1 MVLNKK
7 YSKITVLL
15 LLLLMA
21 AGNAMAQVVVGGSV
35 YGGGKLADVKGN
47 TEVNMAGGSVAENVF
62 GGGKGSDYNY
72 LCDKALVGVMN
83 DGAGKDPTTNEN
95 KDKGTKVTITAGTV
109 GTLNN
114 GNLVDNTGNVYGG
127 GEIGRVEWNTQV
139 KIGVENQ
146 TSGDP
151 APVIY
156 GSVFGAGA
164 GNETHGFAALVRGN
178 CTVTVQGKAKVME
191 NVYGGGEMATAGRYW
206 VKGIDNHAVSDETQ
220 PEEPEDLPS
229 GMPYATRGGGACTVN
244 VQDNAQIGPDAGA
257 SAIAGHIFGAG
268 KGVNPHFSP
277 YNAEDLEHSSRRM
290 ADTGNYVYFEDDPGE
305 NGKTGNEKYLEFLQ
319 TLALATETHVT
330 VDESGNVK
338 GNVYGGSESGFVQDN
353 TFVIIQGGK
362 IGTTTTYGNVF
373 GGGKGLEDFAE
384 AGKVK
389 GNTNVSILSGS
400 IYGNVYGGGELGDV
414 GIIDKT
420 EVDDKGKLTYNYKWK
435 QSDGS
440 TANSTESP
448 NNNTGICKVNISGGT
463 IGSDGSADADHGN
476 VFGASRGTGITWW
489 CEKAMVYSTAVS
501 VTDITGGTIIYG
513 TVYGGGEI
521 GRVGTDAKVT
531 IGTAGQTGSGSMP
544 DIKGDVFGAG
554 AGLHTHGYSALLR
567 GNTEVTIQGIA
578 KVGGSVYG
586 GGKIA
591 SVGQFE
597 VVGGLPT
604 NPKSGGTCKV
614 TIQGNAKIGSSG
626 TENHVFGAC
635 KGVTPTTYD
644 ITNYKN
650 YKSMQTV
657 ANGAIGVE
665 HTDWDYYPSDHR
677 FVWKYYRSEEAYHE
691 FLHTLALTSHTNVSI
706 EGSASVYGSVYG
718 GGQRGITLG
727 KVEVAITGGT
737 IYQDVYGGG
746 ALADTNKGNWSTNK
760 YVVATVTPGET
771 IVTGMYTKSGT
782 ESSPVYTEITAENTK
797 AALGTQY
804 FIKGAWTDPE
814 KQTKLHTTTVEL
826 KGGLIKGDAYGGG
839 LGRLEGTGVSAVE
852 AKVYGDINLSLGGTA
867 TAASSSA
874 TAFDI
879 TKYTGDYEDVVKSA
893 RIFGCNNLL
902 GSPQGDVTVTV
913 WKTVKLK
920 SDGTPDTKPTKETN
934 TYEVAAVYGGGNLAP
949 FTTTGKK
956 AHVIIHGCSDT
967 SIETVYGGG
976 NAAPVPETDVDIYS
990 CYEIGSVF
998 GGGNG
1003 QVEYTLDGGSS
1014 WNTNPGA
1021 NVGFKDGEDP
1031 PVGGDVNTMIY
1042 GGTVHEAFGGS
1053 NKKGTIYGNVSI
1065 DVGSAED
1072 NFDRCTLNVGKIV
1085 GAGKEA
1091 DIEGD
1096 LKIIMGCKPNDK
1108 IGLVFGGADNANV
1121 NGNVELTVTS
1131 GNFGKVFGGNNLGG
1145 IIKGHI
1151 KLNIEETGKCA
1162 IPIKIDELYLGG
1174 NEAMY
1179 SMYGYYKVG
1188 DVYKARESADDSHPA
1203 EEGIHPVPYDAPEL
1217 NIISCTHIGKV
1228 FGGGLGETA
1237 AMYADPTVNINMIPG
1252 DSSFKIDRDG
1262 STGSDNDYHAL
1273 GEIVDVYGG
1282 GNEATVY
1289 GNTTVNIGTATEVTM
1304 TSVNDLDQAQLFADD
1319 KEASYLRYKVKED
1332 DANIYGIVE
1341 GAYITGNVYGGGK
1354 QADVTGNT
1362 YVNICAVQDDTY
1374 TTTDVIGYKGV
1385 SISGED
1391 FKGVTI
1397 KGNVFG
1403 GGEGVTEAA
1412 GVTGAFECVKAM
1424 VGNNGDND
1432 TEKNEEAGIDIM
1444 KESTDRGT
1452 RVSIGNGTV
1461 EGNVYGGGKIGRVE
1475 WNGVVTIGLPVGSG
1489 ETSAPEIKGDVFGGG
1504 KGVEQYG
1511 YAALMRGNT
1520 FVTVQANAK
1529 VGKSVYGGGEIAS
1542 VGKYKIT
1549 TKEDIANPSF
1559 MAAHPGIGVG
1569 MPYSLG
1575 NEKSGYCNVIVRG
1588 KAEIGPDNMQ
1598 MTKVGGPDDDGHV
1611 FGAGKGVLPY
1621 ENEDDFKCQKEGH
1634 DGAKHP
1640 GRMGPGNAWDCYD
1653 GNEPAY
1659 LRFIETQALATHTEV
1674 LVGGNA
1680 FIKGSVYGGSL
1691 SGHVQHDTHVTI
1703 DGDCQIGA
1711 GDGINERYTDYYNV
1725 TEWPTNTQSIETS
1738 WAECAHWPFSST
1750 NNLPHDPYAKYL
1762 YEGQYYYDEE
1772 HTESSNGGSYSAT
1785 DGHTYYGN
1793 VFGGGSGV
1801 IPYRPGQWHREAGT
1815 VGGNTV
1821 VDITGGHILTN
1832 VYGGNEHTDV
1842 GTYDNTNYRNLL
1854 ANTGKCIIN
1863 MIGGTVG
1870 VPRTKEDIAAHPVTC
1885 YIFGAG
1891 KGDPRTNFN
1900 KWTNVGETQVN
1911 ISGNARIYGST
1922 FGGGEDGHV
1931 LGDVETNIGGTV
1943 KIGTTDYTY
1952 PNPITTENPG
1962 VIIGTHGLSGA
1973 DGNIFGGGRGFSEN
1987 ALTAGVVCGNVRV
2000 NIHNGTMLGTV
2011 FGGGRL
2017 ASVGTH
2023 LAAEGHS
2030 YYGTLIPDDKNQV
2043 IDATDVDAEGAKH
2056 GYIYINMYG
2065 GTIGA
2070 TDGSGKLKTSDFS
2083 IGDVFGGCKGSPRNA
2098 LDFGLSKY
2106 TFITMTGGTV
2116 NGNVYGGGEAGD
2128 VQGNT
2133 NVNIQGGIIAKN
2145 VFGGGQGSSHNF
2157 ECDKAMVGVVDDGED
2172 KDPDSEANKDK
2183 GTTVTISNG
2192 TVGTLDGDGK
2202 LVEGT
2207 GNVYGGGELGRVE
2220 WNTQVKIGVGTGEGT
2235 FAPDIKG
2242 SVFAAGAGVK
2252 THGYSALVRGNST
2265 VTVQGDATIGNS
2277 VYGGG
2282 KAASVGRYWV
2292 NKPGLPPEAHAP
2304 DPAVVPYG
2312 RPFALKSGG
2321 RCTVIIG
2328 GNAEIG
2334 TDGATGGTEEAGNV
2348 FAGSKGVEPVY
2359 TGAWS
2364 MGANGQPIYYNSD
2377 TYGDNYKKEYL
2388 AFLKTLAVAAR
2399 TIVTIDGG
2407 LVKGSVYG
2415 GGELGDVGIYIT
2427 DNDGYNIYPTG
2438 VGISTV
2444 TITGGKVGLDNNT
2457 DLKKGNVFGAGKG
2470 LDDTFEC
2477 EKAMLSTTS
2486 VTISNGTVNG
2496 SVYGGGEI
2504 GRVEN
2509 NTEVTIG
2516 LEHIADGTTTY
2527 YQKENETYNGVV
2539 VEKGNSVVG
2548 YYTRSGKEEP
2558 YVYTLIEASAPIIAG
2573 NVFGAGAGKETH
2585 GYSAL
2590 VRGNP
2595 TVTIQGSAKVG
2606 KNVYG
2611 GGEIATAGRYEVIG
2625 GIPIRQLRG
2634 GECTVIVQGNA
2645 EIGPETATD
2654 KAGHVFGA
2662 GKGVDPTDP
2671 DFAFKGTFQKMGP
2684 TGQMDEITT
2693 ESDYLSFLTT
2703 LALSSHT
2710 YVTID
2715 GEAKVNGN
2723 VYGGSESGFVQN
2735 DTYIKMLN
2743 GTIGPENTTDYG
2755 NIFGGGLG
2763 VTGFDEAGMV
2773 KGNTTL
2779 DIYGGTINGSVYG
2792 GGALSKVVGSTNVNI
2807 GEPAK

>member
-1 MVLNKK
+1 MTQDMVLNKK
-7 YSKITVLL
+7 YSKISVWL

-35 YGGGKLADVKGN
+35 YGGGNLADVKGN
-47 TEVNMAGGSVAENVF
+47 TEVKMAGGSVAENVF
-62 GGGKGSDYNY
+62 GGGKGQADTYE
-72 LCDKALVGVMN
+72 CEKAMVGVMN
-83 DGAGKDPTTNEN
+83 EGAGQKPDSETN

-109 GTLNN
+109 GTLDN

-127 GEIGRVEWNTQV
+127 GKIGRVEWNTQV

-146 TSGDP
+146 ASGDL

-178 CTVTVQGKAKVME
+178 CTVTIQGKAKVME

-206 VKGIDNHAVSDETQ
+206 VKGIDNHAVSGETQ
-220 PEEPEDLPS
+220 PDEPEDLPS

-257 SAIAGHIFGAG
+257 SAIAGHVFGAG
-268 KGVNPHFSP
+268 KGVTPDYYYDYDTNTSSNIAKWSKRMMNYTP
-277 YNAEDLEHSSRRM
+277 YDSETGKGYKSEDENRKWSYYPGDSRF
-290 ADTGNYVYFEDDPGE
+290 VWEYFTTEA
-305 NGKTGNEKYLEFLQ
+305 KYLEFLQ

-353 TFVIIQGGK
+353 TFVIIQGGT

-389 GNTNVSILSGS
+389 GNTTVSILNGTIS
-400 IYGNVYGGGELGDV
+400 GNVYGGGELGDV

-626 TENHVFGAC
+626 TDHNVYGAC
-635 KGVTPTTYD
+635 KGVDPAT
-644 ITNYKN
+644 ISVSER
-650 YKSMQTV
+650 KSMQLYTNRPKN
-657 ANGAIGVE
+657 ADGSYKELNDGWIF
-665 HTDWDYYPSDHR
+665 YPQNHD
-677 FVWKYYRSEEAYHE
+677 FVWVLYSEEDYPA
-691 FLHTLALTSHTNVSI
+691 FLQTLALTSHTDLEI
-706 EGSASVYGSVYG
+706 GGSTSVYGSVYG

-826 KGGLIKGDAYGGG
+826 TGGLIKGDAYGGG

-879 TKYTGDYEDVVKSA
+879 TSYTGDHADVVKSA

-913 WKTVKLK
+913 WKTVSLDAEGVVKA
-920 SDGTPDTKPTKETN
+920 KPTKETN

-949 FTTTGKK
+949 YTTTGKK

-976 NAAPVPETDVDIYS
+976 NAAAVPETDVDIYS

-1003 QVEYTLDGGSS
+1003 KDEYTLDGGSS

-1021 NVGFKDGEDP
+1021 NVGFKDGENP

-1072 NFDRCTLNVGKIV
+1072 NFDGCTLNVGKIV

-1341 GAYITGNVYGGGK
+1341 GAYITGSVYGGGCN
-1354 QADVTGNT
+1354 ADVRGNTNVTMSGGYVFNGIFGGGYAGSVGTFNRSPEAAVGVYGHTAHKGCIGKPISCAENTGKCTVVVNGGQIGPIEVATEGMNRPDNEGGPVPQGWVWGGGCGIVEDPSADPDTHFKT
-1362 YVNICAVQDDTY
+1362 YVNN
-1374 TTTDVIGYKGV
+1374 TD
-1385 SISGED
+1385 
-1391 FKGVTI
+1391 VTI
-1397 KGNVFG
+1397 KGNAFILESIIG
-1403 GGEGVTEAA
+1403 GGEFGRVLGNTLVKIEGGQIGVGENKVTDGKPVAYTEAQWTEA
-1412 GVTGAFECVKAM
+1412 EEAVKAGSASRINAIAEQM
-1424 VGNNGDND
+1424 PACSHLPYGRND
-1432 TEKNEEAGIDIM
+1432 GTNWVYDTYDPYADEWKTAHSSDKYPGG
-1444 KESTDRGT
+1444 STDNASDGKT
-1452 RVSIGNGTV
+1452 WIGCVFAGGSGYMPFVNRNSSDEITDYNWVPSAGWV
-1461 EGNVYGGGKIGRVE
+1461 EGNAE
-1475 WNGVVTIGLPVGSG
+1475 
-1489 ETSAPEIKGDVFGGG
+1489 
-1504 KGVEQYG
+1504 
-1511 YAALMRGNT
+1511 
-1520 FVTVQANAK
+1520 
-1529 VGKSVYGGGEIAS
+1529 
-1542 VGKYKIT
+1542 
-1549 TKEDIANPSF
+1549 
-1559 MAAHPGIGVG
+1559 
-1569 MPYSLG
+1569 
-1575 NEKSGYCNVIVRG
+1575 VR
-1588 KAEIGPDNMQ
+1588 
-1598 MTKVGGPDDDGHV
+1598 
-1611 FGAGKGVLPY
+1611 
-1621 ENEDDFKCQKEGH
+1621 
-1634 DGAKHP
+1634 
-1640 GRMGPGNAWDCYD
+1640 
-1653 GNEPAY
+1653 
-1659 LRFIETQALATHTEV
+1659 
-1674 LVGGNA
+1674 
-1680 FIKGSVYGGSL
+1680 
-1691 SGHVQHDTHVTI
+1691 
-1703 DGDCQIGA
+1703 
-1711 GDGINERYTDYYNV
+1711 
-1725 TEWPTNTQSIETS
+1725 
-1738 WAECAHWPFSST
+1738 
-1750 NNLPHDPYAKYL
+1750 
-1762 YEGQYYYDEE
+1762 
-1772 HTESSNGGSYSAT
+1772 
-1785 DGHTYYGN
+1785 
-1793 VFGGGSGV
+1793 
-1801 IPYRPGQWHREAGT
+1801 
-1815 VGGNTV
+1815 
-1821 VDITGGHILTN
+1821 ITGGHILTN
-1832 VYGGNEHTDV
+1832 VYGGNEYTDV
-1842 GTYDNTNYRNLL
+1842 K
-1854 ANTGKCIIN
+1854 GKCTVK
-1863 MIGGTVG
+1863 MSGGSVG
-1870 VPRTKEDIAAHPVTC
+1870 VPLSLSDKWKNPMTGNI
-1885 YIFGAG
+1885 YGAG
-1891 KGDPRTNFN
+1891 KGDPRVNFN
-1900 KWTNVGETQVN
+1900 KVTNVKDVEVEITGGIV
-1911 ISGNARIYGST
+1911 YGSVY
-1922 FGGGEDGHV
+1922 GGGEDGHV
-1931 LGDVETNIGGTV
+1931 LRDVTITIGKQTTTEGVTTSSGPT
-1943 KIGTTDYTY
+1943 IGTWGTTY
-1952 PNPITTENPG
+1952 
-1962 VIIGTHGLSGA
+1962 V
-1973 DGNIFGGGRGFSEN
+1973 DGNIFGGGRGFSGE
-1987 ALTAGVVCGNVRV
+1987 AYTAGNVAGSVKLEIKGGQILGSVYGGGRMASVGYGLFDAITNGQTTPGYGEMRADSDTETGFNSEGFFTKGRGHIDITISGGTIGNSYEYIYNPSDALKSSTMPLTEFDSDNRLKHTKGGNVFAGGMG
-2000 NIHNGTMLGTV
+2000 NLYEQNGTTFIHIVDWWRLGCVKSTKLTITGGTIKSCIYGGGELGQVVGYHTTKNAADQDINVGTEVIINGGTIGTEVTENDVTQYTFGSV
-2011 FGGGRL
+2011 FGGGYGSLVEVVGGSYPKYIAGRVKAGTKVNMTAGSVL
-2017 ASVGTH
+2017 ASVYGGGEM
-2023 LAAEGHS
+2023 AAVGESKTLGETLTTGHS
-2030 YYGTLIPDDKNQV
+2030 
-2043 IDATDVDAEGAKH
+2043 
-2056 GYIYINMYG
+2056 
-2065 GTIGA
+2065 
-2070 TDGSGKLKTSDFS
+2070 
-2083 IGDVFGGCKGSPRNA
+2083 GDTYVSV
-2098 LDFGLSKY
+2098 S
-2106 TFITMTGGTV
+2106 GGTV
-2116 NGNVYGGGEAGD
+2116 GIAPITISDSNRRYFGGAKMGNVYGGGSGHGNT
-2128 VQGNT
+2128 VRSGHVYGNT
-2133 NVNIQGGIIAKN
+2133 NVTISAGSVSGEPRIYHNIYGGGAYGSVGDFTYQTGTDAQTGTQK
-2145 VFGGGQGSSHNF
+2145 VFGVEGLNTAHTNSGVARVTITGGTIGYDGKENGMVFGSSRGDINRPG
-2157 ECDKAMVGVVDDGED
+2157 ERDDHTAWTYDTHVTIGTAGTPAIGTEGQEGYVPATSAT
-2172 KDPDSEANKDK
+2172 DPKIK
-2183 GTTVTISNG
+2183 GTVYGSGENGHVFNDTEVTIHGGTIGIDDSTDPGYKVTSNG
-2192 TVGTLDGDGK
+2192 IEYSGA
-2202 LVEGT
+2202 EYPYR
-2207 GNVYGGGELGRVE
+2207 GNVYGGGC
-2220 WNTQVKIGVGTGEGT
+2220 GTDMYYSGSI
-2235 FAPDIKG
+2235 PDG
-2242 SVFAAGAGVK
+2242 HTAHDGGGDMYNSLAG
-2252 THGYSALVRGNST
+2252 
-2265 VTVQGDATIGNS
+2265 I
-2277 VYGGG
+2277 VYGN
-2282 KAASVGRYWV
+2282 ATV
-2292 NKPGLPPEAHAP
+2292 N
-2304 DPAVVPYG
+2304 
-2312 RPFALKSGG
+2312 
-2321 RCTVIIG
+2321 
-2328 GNAEIG
+2328 
-2334 TDGATGGTEEAGNV
+2334 
-2348 FAGSKGVEPVY
+2348 
-2359 TGAWS
+2359 
-2364 MGANGQPIYYNSD
+2364 
-2377 TYGDNYKKEYL
+2377 
-2388 AFLKTLAVAAR
+2388 
-2399 TIVTIDGG
+2399 
-2407 LVKGSVYG
+2407 
-2415 GGELGDVGIYIT
+2415 
-2427 DNDGYNIYPTG
+2427 
-2438 VGISTV
+2438 
-2444 TITGGKVGLDNNT
+2444 ITGGRVVR
-2457 DLKKGNVFGAGKG
+2457 NV
-2470 LDDTFEC
+2470 
-2477 EKAMLSTTS
+2477 
-2486 VTISNGTVNG
+2486 
-2496 SVYGGGEI
+2496 Y
-2504 GRVEN
+2504 
-2509 NTEVTIG
+2509 
-2516 LEHIADGTTTY
+2516 
-2527 YQKENETYNGVV
+2527 
-2539 VEKGNSVVG
+2539 
-2548 YYTRSGKEEP
+2548 
-2558 YVYTLIEASAPIIAG
+2558 
-2573 NVFGAGAGKETH
+2573 GAGAMGC
-2585 GYSAL
+2585 
-2590 VRGNP
+2590 
-2595 TVTIQGSAKVG
+2595 
-2606 KNVYG
+2606 
-2611 GGEIATAGRYEVIG
+2611 RYHYQRRYNNYCG
-2625 GIPIRQLRG
+2625 
-2634 GECTVIVQGNA
+2634 
-2645 EIGPETATD
+2645 
-2654 KAGHVFGA
+2654 
-2662 GKGVDPTDP
+2662 
-2671 DFAFKGTFQKMGP
+2671 
-2684 TGQMDEITT
+2684 
-2693 ESDYLSFLTT
+2693 
-2703 LALSSHT
+2703 
-2710 YVTID
+2710 
-2715 GEAKVNGN
+2715 
-2723 VYGGSESGFVQN
+2723 
-2735 DTYIKMLN
+2735 
-2743 GTIGPENTTDYG
+2743 
-2755 NIFGGGLG
+2755 
-2763 VTGFDEAGMV
+2763 
-2773 KGNTTL
+2773 
-2779 DIYGGTINGSVYG
+2779 
-2792 GGALSKVVGSTNVNI
+2792 
-2807 GEPAK
+2807 